1 MVEHLVYTERVG
13 GSSPSPPTRVRRAAL
28 FILLSLWGWAGVTTP
43 SAAQL
48 FGRGPMKFSVEELRG
63 PECGAH
69 CPKVVVAEGVIEE
82 QTPEAFLE
90 FARHA
95 AFADGLRAVVFIDS
109 PGGNVVASMEL
120 GTAFRKLRLS
130 AIVANYESS
139 GGFAGPVGGQC
150 VSACVYALMGAVRR
164 ISPPI
169 SRIALHRMSI
179 VGEQGG
185 ERRFA
190 DARLVG
196 IVARYAQRMGVSPA
210 LVWAAESMP
219 PDHVRILS
227 QREMSAWRLATT
239 RF

>member
-1 MVEHLVYTERVG
+1 
-13 GSSPSPPTRVRRAAL
+13 
-28 FILLSLWGWAGVTTP
+28 
-43 SAAQL
+43 
-48 FGRGPMKFSVEELRG
+48 
-63 PECGAH
+63 
-69 CPKVVVAEGVIEE
+69 
-82 QTPEAFLE
+82 
-90 FARHA
+90 
-95 AFADGLRAVVFIDS
+95 
-109 PGGNVVASMEL
+109 
-120 GTAFRKLRLS
+120 
-130 AIVANYESS
+130 
-139 GGFAGPVGGQC
+139 
-150 VSACVYALMGAVRR
+150 
-164 ISPPI
+164 
-169 SRIALHRMSI
+169 MSI